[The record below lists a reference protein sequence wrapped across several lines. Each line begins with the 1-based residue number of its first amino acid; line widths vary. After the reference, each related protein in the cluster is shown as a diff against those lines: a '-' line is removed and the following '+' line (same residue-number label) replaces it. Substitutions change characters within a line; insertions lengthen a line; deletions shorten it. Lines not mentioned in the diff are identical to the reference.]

1 MRLDNAVFLSSD
13 CDQQLLINVRFQ
25 QSVKLHSISLTVM
38 PFLAFQLHCRFK
50 ELNITF
56 WQALNADCAPK
67 SLKIFVNPMNI
78 GFDEAVST
86 NFPLLES

>member
-38 PFLAFQLHCRFK
+38 PFLAFQLGSR